1 MVDFNHQ
8 IFLKDIFFLRHKNL
22 CKNIPGVTSFC
33 CSSSSSFRGDEN
45 LRAIL
50 FDKIDFLTHTIKIK
64 FYYVAFYFTVS
75 DFEVLIF
82 FLISVASVSQ
92 SAQPSISFCFVLNF
106 DASATAADN
115 DEMGPARLFRHY
127 HIISWIKFI
136 VLTVKSRVLICVPLK
151 KYFWLKYPS

>member
-1 MVDFNHQ
+1 M
-8 IFLKDIFFLRHKNL
+8 RHKNL

-45 LRAIL
+45 LRAIF

-92 SAQPSISFCFVLNF
+92 SAQPGISFCFVLNF

-115 DEMGPARLFRHY
+115 DEMGPARLFRQLDKIY
-127 HIISWIKFI
+127 CTYRKVASTVESPFKKDFGSDKKL
-136 VLTVKSRVLICVPLK
+136 VLTFYLHDIYKSL
-151 KYFWLKYPS
+151 

>member
-1 MVDFNHQ
+1 MKQWSTSIIRFFFKNMYS
-8 IFLKDIFFLRHKNL
+8 FLRHKNL

-82 FLISVASVSQ
+82 FSWYLLLLSLSLLSLVS
-92 SAQPSISFCFVLNF
+92 AFVLFWILTPQLQQQTMTKWAPQDFFVN
-106 DASATAADN
+106 
-115 DEMGPARLFRHY
+115 
-127 HIISWIKFI
+127 IISS
-136 VLTVKSRVLICVPLK
+136 VE
-151 KYFWLKYPS
+151 